1 MDSIRKT
8 LFKSTLT
15 NYIVLGWRMLT
26 SIFITRF
33 LFLGLGAEHYGFWA
47 LLWTIFG
54 YSLLLDF
61 GFGVSVQKY
70 TAEVRVT
77 KNMEEY
83 NKLITAV
90 ICTYLCITTVII
102 LITIGVAPFL
112 DTVLSMKGNVNIAYY
127 QKVFIIFGIGAAL
140 VFPTGIF
147 PEILVGLNRTD
158 LKNYILFGTV
168 TANIIGI
175 YTIYILK
182 YSLLSLTIFSVSVN
196 LISNLCMIFLVFKNF
211 SGLKISYKYFSWAYV
226 KKLGNFSFFAYLY
239 AISVVIIF
247 RTDRTVLGIML
258 GMEAVAIYQIGTRL
272 SEMMQQLTTQFQ
284 KSLAPVTVA
293 LFKNNEQERFK
304 WVLMRS
310 SRITLFISTL
320 FFIIFFILVKQ
331 IMFIWLKV
339 DNANSIRIAHIMLIS
354 IYVTVIFKTPFLKSI
369 QMAGKHKFVAYLSI
383 VEGVIN
389 ILLSVYLVHTLKEN
403 PILGVAYGTIFPS
416 LFFSIFLFFPVAT
429 KFTGIKMS
437 YYIKKVFLPILIVAI
452 PASSFL
458 LAAVYYI
465 PFEKWNIFYLG
476 GITAATALLY
486 VIIGLIFYITKE
498 EREKF
503 IDAIP
508 MKHKIPIINK
518 L

>member
-1 MDSIRKT
+1 MDSIRKI
-8 LFKSTLT
+8 LLRNTLT
-15 NYIVLGWRMLT
+15 NYVVLIWRMIT

-61 GFGVSVQKY
+61 GFGVSVQKF
-70 TAEVRVT
+70 TAEVRVN
-77 KNMEEY
+77 KDMKEY
-83 NKLITAV
+83 NSLITAV
-90 ICTYLCITTVII
+90 LCTYLAITSVII
-102 LITIGVAPFL
+102 VMTFAAAPFL
-112 DTVLSMKGNVNIAYY
+112 DTILSMAKNADISYY
-127 QKVFIIFGIGAAL
+127 KTVFIIFGIGAAL

-158 LKNYILFGTV
+158 LKNYVLFGTV

-182 YSLLSLTIFSVSVN
+182 YSLLALTVFSVSVN
-196 LISNLCMIFLVFKNF
+196 MISNLIMIVLVFKNF
-211 SGLKISYKYFSWAYV
+211 PGFRISPKFFHWSYV
-226 KKLGNFSFFAYLY
+226 KKLGSFSIFAYIY

-258 GMEAVAIYQIGTRL
+258 GMEAVAVYQIGTRL

-284 KSLAPVTVA
+284 KSLAPVTVT
-293 LFKNNEQERFK
+293 LFKNNEKERFK

-310 SRITLFISTL
+310 ARITLFVSTL

-339 DNANSIRIAHIMLIS
+339 DNPNSIKIAHIMLIS

-383 VEGVIN
+383 AEGIVN
-389 ILLSVYLVHTLKEN
+389 ILLSVYLVHTLKTN
-403 PILGVAYGTIFPS
+403 PVLGVAYGTIVPG
-416 LFFSIFLFFPVAT
+416 LFFSIFLFFPVAA

-437 YYIKKVFLPILIVAI
+437 YYITKVFLPIILVVIPPLAILICATK
-452 PASSFL
+452 
-458 LAAVYYI
+458 YI
-465 PFEKWNIFYLG
+465 PFASWNIFYLAAITG
-476 GITAATALLY
+476 GTTLIY
-486 VIIGLIFYITKE
+486 FISGLFFYIKKD

-503 IDAIP
+503 LDALP
-508 MKHKIPIINK
+508 MKDKIPFLNK